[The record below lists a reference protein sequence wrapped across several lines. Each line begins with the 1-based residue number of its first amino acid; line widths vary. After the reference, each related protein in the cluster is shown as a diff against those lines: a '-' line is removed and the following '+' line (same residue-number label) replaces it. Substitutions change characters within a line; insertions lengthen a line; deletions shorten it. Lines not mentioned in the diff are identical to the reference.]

1 MRWKGMFAAVREQ
14 GDSHRKK
21 LWEGKLA
28 VFPVIA
34 FCLLFFPS
42 SVAANKESL
51 PRLPGAAFLVGRFP
65 EDLAVT
71 VGERTAEIQGG
82 GGWEVSPSISADGR
96 IVASARMIPNNS
108 LESKPTFIVGTYDIS
123 ANEWRDYLD
132 LEIKGG
138 SVAIS
143 PDGSKLACSKMAMGD
158 EVIHLLDLR
167 TGKISIGPE
176 TTNGAI
182 FLSWSPD
189 GRRIAFSKDVERST
203 DGTPISLPEIYVLNI
218 KDGTV
223 SRIAEGTAPSWSPS
237 GEWIAFSDYS
247 VFHHGK
253 YADTAF
259 RLSMIH
265 PDGTGLV
272 ALLNR
277 GEDLFRPAVW
287 SPDSKDLLLQK
298 PEEDSVNPRVNVY
311 MLDLATLNLT
321 AKFRKT
327 PEVYGWATAR

>member
-167 TGKISIGPE
+167 TG
-176 TTNGAI
+176 N
-182 FLSWSPD
+182 D
-189 GRRIAFSKDVERST
+189 ER
-203 DGTPISLPEIYVLNI
+203 GYLPQL
-218 KDGTV
+218 V
-223 SRIAEGTAPSWSPS
+223 S
-237 GEWIAFSDYS
+237 
-247 VFHHGK
+247 
-253 YADTAF
+253 
-259 RLSMIH
+259 
-265 PDGTGLV
+265 
-272 ALLNR
+272 
-277 GEDLFRPAVW
+277 
-287 SPDSKDLLLQK
+287 
-298 PEEDSVNPRVNVY
+298 
-311 MLDLATLNLT
+311 
-321 AKFRKT
+321 
-327 PEVYGWATAR
+327 